1 MVVISEQEMLYYCYK
16 DQREGVKSLEKQQIT
31 TVEEEEEEE
40 GVKKEVKREEGA
52 QGLCLS
58 RERLIFLTLIMCPP

>member
-1 MVVISEQEMLYYCYK
+1 MLYYCYK
-16 DQREGVKSLEKQQIT
+16 DQREGVKGLEKQQIT

-40 GVKKEVKREEGA
+40 GVKREEGV

-58 RERLIFLTLIMCPP
+58 WERLIFLTLIMCPPWNIWVD